1 MTPVFFNNPYIPLM
15 KKILLILPLLLYWS
29 CDEPT
34 EDDTT
39 PPTVSI
45 SSPVSGQTVSEVV
58 TISVTT
64 NDNDEISKVEFFI
77 DNSLAYTDSESP
89 YEYEWNTTT
98 YENGSEHTVK
108 VISYDASDNSTESQP
123 IMLIVDNS
131 ESFPNPVELY
141 PITYQDGSFT
151 ISWSQNNDSDF
162 SSYILYES
170 MSEDMGGET
179 LIYETDI
186 KTDTAYIVSGI
197 EAEETRYY
205 RTVVEDLW
213 GFQSGSNIEFGYRY
227 PGVTFGGGEGHS
239 VQQTTD
245 GGYIITGFTSA
256 FGNGSYDVW
265 LIKTDSEGNED
276 WNQTF
281 GGSNEDIGRSVQ
293 QTTDGGYIITGYTS
307 SFGNGGSDVW
317 LIKTDSQGNEEWNQ
331 TFGGSS
337 QDVGYS
343 VQQTTDGGYIITGY
357 TGSYP
362 DYAVLFIKTDS
373 EGNEE
378 WNETFGSGNDWDE
391 GHSVQQTTDG
401 GYIITGFTSSYGTAG
416 GWDVWLI
423 KTNSQGQEEW
433 NKTFGGSDEDI
444 GYSVKQTTDG
454 GYIIT
459 GYTSS
464 FGNGSR
470 DAWLIKTDSDGN
482 EQWNQTLG
490 DASYQNGFS
499 VQQTDDGGYII
510 TGYYGSYDVWLI
522 KTNSQGQEEW
532 NQIFGGSEQDV
543 GYSVQ
548 QTTDGGYIITGY
560 TYSYGNDGDVWLIKT
575 DSQGNSV
582 PLGE

>member
-1 MTPVFFNNPYIPLM
+1 M

-205 RTVVEDLW
+205 RTVVEDLA
-213 GFQSGSNIEFGYRY
+213 GLQSGSNIEFGYRY
-227 PGVTFGGGEGHS
+227 PGVTFGGSGNDEGFSVQQTTDGGYIITGHTYSFGNGESDFWLIKTDANGNEEWNQTFGGSDYDSGHS

-245 GGYIITGFTSA
+245 GGYIITGS
-256 FGNGSYDVW
+256 
-265 LIKTDSEGNED
+265 TD
-276 WNQTF
+276 
-281 GGSNEDIGRSVQ
+281 
-293 QTTDGGYIITGYTS
+293 
-307 SFGNGGSDVW
+307 
-317 LIKTDSQGNEEWNQ
+317 
-331 TFGGSS
+331 
-337 QDVGYS
+337 
-343 VQQTTDGGYIITGY
+343 
-357 TGSYP
+357 
-362 DYAVLFIKTDS
+362 
-373 EGNEE
+373 
-378 WNETFGSGNDWDE
+378 
-391 GHSVQQTTDG
+391 
-401 GYIITGFTSSYGTAG
+401 
-416 GWDVWLI
+416 
-423 KTNSQGQEEW
+423 
-433 NKTFGGSDEDI
+433 
-444 GYSVKQTTDG
+444 
-454 GYIIT
+454 
-459 GYTSS
+459 
-464 FGNGSR
+464 
-470 DAWLIKTDSDGN
+470 
-482 EQWNQTLG
+482 
-490 DASYQNGFS
+490 
-499 VQQTDDGGYII
+499 
-510 TGYYGSYDVWLI
+510 
-522 KTNSQGQEEW
+522 
-532 NQIFGGSEQDV
+532 
-543 GYSVQ
+543 
-548 QTTDGGYIITGY
+548 
-560 TYSYGNDGDVWLIKT
+560 SYGNGESDVWLIKT

-582 PLGE
+582 PLGD